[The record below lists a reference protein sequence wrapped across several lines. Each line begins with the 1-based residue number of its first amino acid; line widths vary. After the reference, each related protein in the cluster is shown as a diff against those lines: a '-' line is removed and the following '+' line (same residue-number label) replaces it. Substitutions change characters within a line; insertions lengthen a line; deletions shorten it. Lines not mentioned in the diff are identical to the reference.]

1 MFDNLTGI
9 WVNDFSSA
17 VFRGLAFGIA
27 SFLVVLGRMTLGS
40 IVTVINYSN
49 RFLEIA
55 HTFMTSNYNFKEE
68 LGEYDQ
74 LFSILTMP
82 TPEPSS
88 KPFQFE
94 KEIPLCRHHLR
105 LQSGAGKHS
114 ALAQSFHPA
123 ARVVGYRRG
132 QRRGQNNHL

>member
-1 MFDNLTGI
+1 MVLENHQIQKLKAVNEKSVAIWSRVALFDNLTGI
-9 WVNDFSSA
+9 WGNDFSSA

-68 LGEYDQ
+68 LGEYDH

-82 TPEPSS
+82 TASS
-88 KPFQFE
+88 FCKMAASSRRRAMRNIE
-94 KEIPLCRHHLR
+94 
-105 LQSGAGKHS
+105 QSSPHF
-114 ALAQSFHPA
+114 LP
-123 ARVVGYRRG
+123 RG
-132 QRRGQNNHL
+132 G